1 MAHRVF
7 TEELTFGDLIKDS
20 IEIIKK
26 NFNILIIF
34 YLVFQLPMTL
44 YSSFNPFS
52 EFSVAI
58 NPSSIMKLLLFA
70 LIGMIGSIGVIKI
83 IEDYIFEDKKSF
95 GEYSNFSIK
104 KFLPYLITSIVWTF
118 ALVLSFGMLVI
129 PFFFMITLTM
139 FTTFIVVLRGIYN
152 PFEAMKYSY
161 NITKGRGLRTFGYG
175 LSILIV
181 YGIIV
186 LILNLIPVG
195 FNPDILLN
203 PTVAEN
209 NPTLNIIVSL
219 LSSVIN
225 IFLLCFFV
233 LMMINL
239 EAEKG
244 YYIDESKE
252 V

>member
-7 TEELTFGDLIKDS
+7 SEELIFIDLVKDS

-26 NFNILIIF
+26 KFNFLIIF
-34 YLVFQLPMTL
+34 YIVFQLPMTI
-44 YSSFNPFS
+44 YSAFNPFS
-52 EFSVAI
+52 EFSVAM
-58 NPSSIMKLLLFA
+58 NPGSIIKLLLFS
-70 LIGMIGSIGVIKI
+70 LIGMIGSIGVLKI
-83 IEDYIFEDKKSF
+83 IEDNIFEEKRTF
-95 GEYSNFSIK
+95 GEYFSFSIK
-104 KFLPYLITSIVWTF
+104 KFLPYLICSIVWAF
-118 ALVLSFGMLVI
+118 ALVVSLGLLVI
-129 PFFFMITLTM
+129 PFFFVITLTM
-139 FTTFIVVLRGIYN
+139 FTTFIVVLRGVYN

-161 NITKGRGLRTFGYG
+161 NIIKGRGLKTFGYS
-175 LSILIV
+175 LSILLV
-181 YGIIV
+181 LGIIA
-186 LILNLIPVG
+186 LILNLIPIG

-203 PTVAEN
+203 PTATEN
-209 NPTLNIIVSL
+209 NPALNIIISL
-219 LSSVIN
+219 ISSVIS